1 MIVPQDFFE
10 STILSLFDQAGM
22 NLTDAQKRTYIPQ
35 FQVQLERRIS
45 NEFTARLSEAELKEF
60 VAMIDN
66 ENTTPEA
73 WSNFWHTAIPNFEAE
88 LQKIVVAF
96 SSEMVTLLA

>member
-22 NLTDAQKRTYIPQ
+22 NLTDAQKRAYIPQ
-35 FQVQLERRIS
+35 FQIQLERRIS
-45 NEFTARLSEAELKEF
+45 NEFTPRLSEAQLKQF
-60 VAMIDN
+60 VSMIDN
-66 ENTTPEA
+66 PDTTPES
-73 WSNFWHTAIPNFEAE
+73 WSNFWHMAIPDFDAE